1 MRTLNPLVLAL
12 LSSAYGANAANCNTH
27 QARAGTGLA
36 GKQIADELLGVLD
49 TVSNDLCKGASSGHD
64 AEPRAYQYNSIV
76 FAISQKDSIHPVTDC
91 STPFVDIISQCISQA
106 GYWGGSS
113 SFQGLTYE
121 IYNEAYPVA

>member
-12 LSSAYGANAANCNTH
+12 LSGAYGANAANRNTH
-27 QARAGTGLA
+27 QIRTGTGLA

-64 AEPRAYQYNSIV
+64 AKPRAYQYNSMV

-106 GYWGGSS
+106 RY
-113 SFQGLTYE
+113 
-121 IYNEAYPVA
+121 